1 MSLRYIRNRLATV
14 AKWVDSAAA
23 PDFPR
28 QALDRALAE
37 DSFEALDAGCA
48 AIAAWLV
55 AAPRNGFPVVAF
67 RDAHAMLSVA
77 LPEYEDMGDG
87 TVMAV
92 PMGAARTD
100 RPRYHSLGNAAL
112 YHGFQISVFDRPL
125 VAEPL
130 FDAAQALYAGRKI
143 PVGFC
148 ASYRVAILDGALQ
161 HPPLHPSQITR

>member
-1 MSLRYIRNRLATV
+1 MSLLFIRRALATV
-14 AKWVDSAAA
+14 ASWADSTST

-28 QALDRALAE
+28 QALDRAMAE
-37 DSFEALDAGCA
+37 DSFEALHAGCA

-55 AAPRNGFPVVAF
+55 ATPRSGFPVIAF

-92 PMGAARTD
+92 PMGAARTA

-112 YHGFQISVFDRPL
+112 YHGIQISVFDRPL

-130 FDAAQALYAGRKI
+130 FDAAQALYAGRMI
-143 PVGFC
+143 PTGFC

-161 HPPLHPSQITR
+161 YPPLHPSQITR